1 MNWLLW
7 REYRLNRLILITA
20 VVLLL
25 LPYVVVLM
33 ALPWVKWPAN
43 EAARNVAF
51 AFGFAAVYSLVIAQL
66 TVALLAGNAMAGE
79 RADRS
84 AEFIAYLPVPRTR
97 RLVSKLSLAFAA
109 TAVIWGAN
117 LLVLLLV
124 GSLEPE
130 LWRNPLDPGI
140 SLVLSYTAITGLT
153 FFGVGWLISSFQSS
167 PTFAVCGGLITPL
180 LVVMGLSAVAWLI
193 DVPRSNY
200 SSFLEIGYVIICL
213 LLAIMCFSIGTWYY
227 LNRDEP

>member
-25 LPYVVVLM
+25 LPYLVLLI
-33 ALPWVKWPAN
+33 ALPWVKVPATG
-43 EAARNVAF
+43 AANYVALT
-51 AFGFAAVYSLVIAQL
+51 FGVAALYSLFITPL
-66 TVALLAGNAMAGE
+66 TLALLGGNAMAGE

-84 AEFIAYLPVPRTR
+84 AEFIAYLPVTRTR

-109 TAVIWGAN
+109 TALIWGAN
-117 LLVLLLV
+117 LLVLLFVGLV
-124 GSLEPE
+124 PE
-130 LWRNPLDPGI
+130 LWRNPGEPDIPIILKY
-140 SLVLSYTAITGLT
+140 VAITGLT
-153 FFGVGWLISSFQSS
+153 FYGVGWLISSFQSS

-200 SSFLEIGYVIICL
+200 SSFLEIGYVVICL
-213 LLAIMCFSIGTWYY
+213 PLTLVCFSIGTWYY